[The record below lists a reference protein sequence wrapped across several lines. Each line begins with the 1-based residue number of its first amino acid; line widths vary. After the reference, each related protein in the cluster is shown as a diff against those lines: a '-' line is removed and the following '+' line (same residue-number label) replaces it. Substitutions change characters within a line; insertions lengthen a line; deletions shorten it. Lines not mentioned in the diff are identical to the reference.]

1 MSHSTAEAMAPAG
14 TTSQSAAEAIAS
26 AGGIVAALRNA
37 QTAPTVFPVQPE
49 FTNWRSEQLAWRES
63 VALLDQSHHMTDLFI
78 KGPDALKLLSDL
90 GINNFSKFK
99 PNMAKQFV
107 AVNHEGYL
115 IGDAILVYLE
125 DGLFDLIGWHMVI
138 DWVQY
143 HGEKGDYDVT
153 FERDANSAAREGD
166 PLQYRFEVQGPKA
179 ELLMEKVSSTPVA
192 KTKFFGMLEF
202 EIEGRR
208 IRAIRHGMAGQPGF
222 EFWGPWE
229 DYDLIRNALLEV
241 GKEFDL
247 KLVGSLAYSTANLES
262 AWVPSPTPAIFS
274 GQEMEDYLQWLPA
287 SRMGSIAGSFSSE
300 NIEDYYNTPFEIGY
314 GRHIDWNHDFIGKDA
329 LKTLSEQ
336 QHRQKVSLEWNAED
350 LAAAQRS
357 LYEEGTPAKY
367 ISFPKAR
374 YGLYQVDGVERDGKL
389 VGISHD
395 AGYLT
400 NEQAFV
406 SLASIDADLTEPGTE
421 VELIWGESPNSAKP
435 AVEPHRQ
442 VTIRATVQPAP
453 YSRFARETYRKNS

>member
-1 MSHSTAEAMAPAG
+1 SSATGRLFTPAIATTTLTNFRSAVTPPSRSSSLVLVILIMNRLAITYDYSKGQRIFRGLETSKTRRSTMSHSTAEAMAPAG

-143 HGEKGDYDVT
+143 HGETGNYDVT
-153 FERDANSAAREGD
+153 FERDASSAVRDGD
-166 PLQYRFEVQGPKA
+166 PLQYRFEVQGPNA
-179 ELLMEKVSSTPVA
+179 ELLMEKVSSIPIA

-208 IRAIRHGMAGQPGF
+208 IRAI
-222 EFWGPWE
+222 
-229 DYDLIRNALLEV
+229 
-241 GKEFDL
+241 
-247 KLVGSLAYSTANLES
+247 
-262 AWVPSPTPAIFS
+262 
-274 GQEMEDYLQWLPA
+274 
-287 SRMGSIAGSFSSE
+287 
-300 NIEDYYNTPFEIGY
+300 
-314 GRHIDWNHDFIGKDA
+314 
-329 LKTLSEQ
+329 
-336 QHRQKVSLEWNAED
+336 
-350 LAAAQRS
+350 
-357 LYEEGTPAKY
+357 
-367 ISFPKAR
+367 
-374 YGLYQVDGVERDGKL
+374 
-389 VGISHD
+389 
-395 AGYLT
+395 
-400 NEQAFV
+400 
-406 SLASIDADLTEPGTE
+406 
-421 VELIWGESPNSAKP
+421 
-435 AVEPHRQ
+435 
-442 VTIRATVQPAP
+442 
-453 YSRFARETYRKNS
+453 

>member
-1 MSHSTAEAMAPAG
+1 MSQTTVEATASTTAG
-14 TTSQSAAEAIAS
+14 PSAAEAIAA
-26 AGGIVAALRNA
+26 AGDTVSALRNA
-37 QTAPTVFPVQPE
+37 QAAPTIFPVQPE
-49 FTNWRSEQLAWRES
+49 FTNWRSEQRAWRES

-90 GINNFSKFK
+90 GINKFSNFK

-125 DGLFDLIGWHMVI
+125 EGLFDLIGWHMVP

-179 ELLMEKVSSTPVA
+179 ELLMEKVSSIPVE
-192 KTKFFGMLEF
+192 KTRFFGMLEF
-202 EIEGRR
+202 EIAGRR
-208 IRAIRHGMAGQPGF
+208 IRGIRHGMAGQPGF

-229 DYDLIRNALLEV
+229 DYDLIRNTLIEA

-247 KLVGSLAYSTANLES
+247 KLAGSLAYSTANLES
-262 AWVPSPTPAIFS
+262 AWVPSPTPAIFT
-274 GQEMEDYLQWLPA
+274 GQETAEYLQWLPA
-287 SRMGSIAGSFSSE
+287 SRMGSVAGSFTSD
-300 NIEDYYNTPFEIGY
+300 NIADYYTTPFEIGY
-314 GRHIDWNHDFIGKDA
+314 GKLIDWDHDFIGKDA
-329 LKTLSEQ
+329 LKAMADQ
-336 QHRQKVSLEWNAED
+336 QHRQKVSLEWNAQD

-367 ISFPKAR
+367 FNFPKAR
-374 YGLYQVDGVERDGKL
+374 YGLYQVDRVERDGKL

-395 AGYLT
+395 CGYLT

-406 SLASIDADLTEPGTE
+406 SLATIDADLAEPGTE
-421 VELIWGESPNSAKP
+421 VEVVWGESPNSTKP

-453 YSRFARETYRKNS
+453 YSRFARESYRKNS

>member
-1 MSHSTAEAMAPAG
+1 LETSKTRRSTMSHSTAEAMAPAG

-179 ELLMEKVSSTPVA
+179 ELLMEKVSSIPVA

-202 EIEGRR
+202 EIKGRR

-229 DYDLIRNALLEV
+229 DYDLIRNALLEA
-241 GKEFDL
+241 GTEFDM

-274 GQEMEDYLQWLPA
+274 GQEMDDYLQWLPA
-287 SRMGSIAGSFSSE
+287 SRMGSIAGSYESD
-300 NIEDYYNTPFEIGY
+300 NIEDYYNTIFEIGY
-314 GRHIDWNHDFIGKDA
+314 GRHIDWN
-329 LKTLSEQ
+329 
-336 QHRQKVSLEWNAED
+336 
-350 LAAAQRS
+350 
-357 LYEEGTPAKY
+357 
-367 ISFPKAR
+367 
-374 YGLYQVDGVERDGKL
+374 
-389 VGISHD
+389 
-395 AGYLT
+395 
-400 NEQAFV
+400 
-406 SLASIDADLTEPGTE
+406 
-421 VELIWGESPNSAKP
+421 
-435 AVEPHRQ
+435 
-442 VTIRATVQPAP
+442 
-453 YSRFARETYRKNS
+453 